1 MKLTLY
7 KCVSNEIW
15 PTFLVCMFVS
25 VFIILATKMLSIT
38 ELIVNRGGDAA
49 QVGKMVLFLVPDI
62 ITFILPAATLM
73 AVVVAFLRLSAD
85 NEIIAL
91 KSCGVSLYQMLPP
104 VVMISFLGLLIGLF
118 TGLFAVPWGNVSF
131 KNLVFQMAE
140 SQADLGIKE
149 RIFSEPFNDV
159 VFYVNSFSERDRLMR
174 DVFVVDSRNKDVT
187 NTIIAKEGRIFLHP
201 KERIITIQFVDGS
214 IFVVEKQLRS
224 ARTIKFSTYDLDISL
239 KDIMAALASRQK
251 KPKEMSLSEL
261 VGQLGKE
268 RKDKEKKEAILI
280 ELYEKFSIPL
290 AVFLMGIIG
299 VPLGT
304 QMRSRGRGAGI
315 GVSLAVF
322 LIFYLCLGSVRSLSQ
337 TATVNPI
344 MLAWVP
350 DLFLLLAC
358 IYLLRRVARE
368 RPIKLLPDFLMRGGI
383 PQA

>member
-159 VFYVNSFSERDRLMR
+159 VFYVNSFSERDRLMK